1 MTLKQRNLVRVY
13 MGLKDS
19 NVMSDDDV
27 DIFIDQAVSEDESNG
42 DDYCIALLACSLIAQ
57 SNMWQNIT
65 RQVDGLTIDTSDTFK
80 KLLEDRLYRLG
91 KMNLMV
97 SDEDYAPVF

>member
-13 MGLKDS
+13 MGIKDS
-19 NVMSDDDV
+19 NIMSDDDV
-27 DIFIDQAVSEDESNG
+27 DLFVEQAKDEDESGG
-42 DDYCIALLACSLIAQ
+42 DDYCIALLACSIIAQ

-80 KLLEDRLYRLG
+80 KLLEDRLHRLG
-91 KMNLMV
+91 LMDLVV
-97 SDEDYAPVF
+97 SDDDYVTTY